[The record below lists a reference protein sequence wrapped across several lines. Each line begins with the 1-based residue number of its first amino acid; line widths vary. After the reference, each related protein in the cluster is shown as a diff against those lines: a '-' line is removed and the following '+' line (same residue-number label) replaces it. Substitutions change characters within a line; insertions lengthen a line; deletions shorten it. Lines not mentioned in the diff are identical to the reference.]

1 MFRVYLID
9 DEVWALI
16 SLEKLIP
23 WEEYGFCIC
32 GKSNSAKAAW
42 EEIRKNP
49 PDVIITDIRMPGM
62 SGLELLKK
70 LHDEKMKTQ
79 VVLVSGF
86 AEFQYAQ
93 EAIKHGAFEYL
104 LKQVKREQLKDC
116 MVRLADFLSKQQEK
130 QLETEAY
137 NEKQFWT
144 KMQYKQAREV
154 IGELFQ
160 LSESEWTG
168 KMCFVA
174 ACKRTAE
181 PHREME
187 KEKAIQ
193 DSSGFRMFR
202 LGNRGENE
210 YALCM
215 GSGTDVPDGE
225 TAKELFQ
232 KRITDQNQIWGIS
245 RVSDGTQKISEMIW
259 EADTAL
265 RTAEFAQKQLFIYH
279 IKGTGWEKWDEMSR
293 AMHYHQNAQVR
304 TQLESLKLDVETG
317 TVLSDELFSIL
328 ERMDYAYKKIEG
340 KNLKP
345 QEWVREMD
353 LLHAY
358 PKADRFFQW
367 LTEFFP
373 VQSESGSDSAQYI
386 IQIIEKQ
393 MANAPTLATI
403 GKELGMSQGALTQIL
418 KRQTG
423 KNYSELLLERRMER
437 ARELLVYT
445 DKTITE
451 IAEETGYTDLFY
463 FSKTFKKNNGVSP
476 NEYRKEQKN
485 GGATANNKE

>member
-42 EEIRKNP
+42 EEICKNP
-49 PDVIITDIRMPGM
+49 PDVVITDIRMPGM
-62 SGLELLKK
+62 SGLELLKR

-116 MVRLADFLSKQQEK
+116 MIRLADFLSKQQEK

-144 KMQYKQAREV
+144 QMQYKQAREV
-154 IGELFQ
+154 TEELFQ
-160 LSESEWTG
+160 LPTDEWNG

-174 ACKRTAE
+174 ACKRTVE
-181 PHREME
+181 QHMEME

-193 DSSGFRMFR
+193 DSGGFSMFR

-210 YALCM
+210 YALCI
-215 GSGTDVPDGE
+215 GIGTNALDGE

-259 EADTAL
+259 EADIAL
-265 RTAEFAQKQLFIYH
+265 RTAKFAQKQLFIYH
-279 IKGTGWEKWDEMSR
+279 IKGTGWEKWDNMSC
-293 AMHYHQNAQVR
+293 AMHYRQNVRVR
-304 TQLESLKLDVETG
+304 TQLEELKEDVEVG
-317 TVLSDELFSIL
+317 TVLADELFSIL
-328 ERMDYAYKKIEG
+328 ERMDYEYKKIEG

-358 PKADRFFQW
+358 TKSDRFFQW

-386 IQIIEKQ
+386 IQIIEKH

-445 DKTITE
+445 NKTITE

-476 NEYRKEQKN
+476 NEYRKGQKN
-485 GGATANNKE
+485 G

>member
-1 MFRVYLID
+1 MFQVYLID
-9 DEVWALI
+9 DEAWALI

-42 EEIRKNP
+42 EEISKNP

-116 MVRLADFLSKQQEK
+116 MVRLADFLSRQKEK

-137 NEKQFWT
+137 NEKKFWT
-144 KMQYKQAREV
+144 QMQYKQAKEAA
-154 IGELFQ
+154 EALFQ
-160 LSESEWTG
+160 PSAEEWTG
-168 KMCFVA
+168 NLCFVA
-174 ACKRTAE
+174 ACKRNTKQHVE
-181 PHREME
+181 QEREKNM
-187 KEKAIQ
+187 Q
-193 DSSGFRMFR
+193 NSSTFCSFR
-202 LGNRGENE
+202 LGSRGENE
-210 YALCM
+210 YVLCIAN
-215 GSGTDVPDGE
+215 GNGAPDDE
-225 TAKELFQ
+225 AAKDLFQ
-232 KRITDQNQIWGIS
+232 KQIIEQNQSWGIS

-265 RTAEFAQKQLFIYH
+265 RTAEFSQKQLFIYH

-293 AMHYHQNAQVR
+293 AMHYRQNVQVR
-304 TQLESLKLDVETG
+304 TQLEALKSDVESG
-317 TVLSDELFSIL
+317 SVLSDELFSIL
-328 ERMDYAYKKIEG
+328 ERMDYEYKKIEG

-345 QEWVREMD
+345 QEWIRETDM
-353 LLHAY
+353 LRAY
-358 PKADRFFQW
+358 PESSGFFKW
-367 LTEFFP
+367 LAGFFP
-373 VQSESGSDSAQYI
+373 VLSESGSDSAQYI

-393 MANAPTLATI
+393 MAKAPTLATI

-423 KNYSELLLERRMER
+423 KNYSELLLEQRMER

-476 NEYRKEQKN
+476 NEYRKERKN
-485 GGATANNKE
+485 G

>member
-23 WEEYGFCIC
+23 WEKYGFCIC

-42 EEIRKNP
+42 EEICKNP
-49 PDVIITDIRMPGM
+49 PDVVITDIRMPGM

-116 MVRLADFLSKQQEK
+116 MIRLADFLSKQQEK

-144 KMQYKQAREV
+144 QMQYKQAREV
-154 IGELFQ
+154 TEELFQ
-160 LSESEWTG
+160 LPTDEWNG

-174 ACKRTAE
+174 ACKRTVE
-181 PHREME
+181 QHREMG

-193 DSSGFRMFR
+193 DSGGFSMFR

-210 YALCM
+210 YALCI
-215 GSGTDVPDGE
+215 GIGTNALDGE

-265 RTAEFAQKQLFIYH
+265 RTAKFAQ
-279 IKGTGWEKWDEMSR
+279 
-293 AMHYHQNAQVR
+293 
-304 TQLESLKLDVETG
+304 
-317 TVLSDELFSIL
+317 
-328 ERMDYAYKKIEG
+328 
-340 KNLKP
+340 
-345 QEWVREMD
+345 
-353 LLHAY
+353 
-358 PKADRFFQW
+358 
-367 LTEFFP
+367 
-373 VQSESGSDSAQYI
+373 
-386 IQIIEKQ
+386 
-393 MANAPTLATI
+393 
-403 GKELGMSQGALTQIL
+403 
-418 KRQTG
+418 
-423 KNYSELLLERRMER
+423 
-437 ARELLVYT
+437 
-445 DKTITE
+445 
-451 IAEETGYTDLFY
+451 
-463 FSKTFKKNNGVSP
+463 
-476 NEYRKEQKN
+476 
-485 GGATANNKE
+485 

>member
-42 EEIRKNP
+42 EEICKNP
-49 PDVIITDIRMPGM
+49 PDVVITDIRMPGM
-62 SGLELLKK
+62 SGLELLKR

-116 MVRLADFLSKQQEK
+116 MIRLADFLSKQQEK

-144 KMQYKQAREV
+144 QMQYKQAREV
-154 IGELFQ
+154 TEELFQ
-160 LSESEWTG
+160 LPTDEWNG

-174 ACKRTAE
+174 ACKRTVE
-181 PHREME
+181 QHMEME

-193 DSSGFRMFR
+193 DSGGFSMFR

-210 YALCM
+210 YALCI
-215 GSGTDVPDGE
+215 GIGTNALDGE

-259 EADTAL
+259 EADIAL
-265 RTAEFAQKQLFIYH
+265 RTAKFAQKQLFIYH
-279 IKGTGWEKWDEMSR
+279 IKGTGWEKWDNMSC
-293 AMHYHQNAQVR
+293 AMHYRQNVRVR
-304 TQLESLKLDVETG
+304 TQLEELKEDVEVG
-317 TVLSDELFSIL
+317 TVLADELFSIL
-328 ERMDYAYKKIEG
+328 ERMDYEYKKIEG

-353 LLHAY
+353 LIHAY
-358 PKADRFFQW
+358 PKSDRFFQW

-373 VQSESGSDSAQYI
+373 VQSGSGSDSAQYI
-386 IQIIEKQ
+386 IQIIEKH

-445 DKTITE
+445 NKTITE

-476 NEYRKEQKN
+476 NEYRKGQKN
-485 GGATANNKE
+485 G

>member
-42 EEIRKNP
+42 EEICKNP
-49 PDVIITDIRMPGM
+49 PDVVITDIRMPGM
-62 SGLELLKK
+62 SGLELLKR

-116 MVRLADFLSKQQEK
+116 MIRLADFLSKQQEK

-144 KMQYKQAREV
+144 QMQYKQAREV
-154 IGELFQ
+154 TEELFQ
-160 LSESEWTG
+160 LPTDEWNE

-174 ACKRTAE
+174 ACKRTVE
-181 PHREME
+181 QHMEME

-193 DSSGFRMFR
+193 DSGGFSMFR

-210 YALCM
+210 YALCI
-215 GSGTDVPDGE
+215 GIGTNALDGE

-259 EADTAL
+259 EADIAL
-265 RTAEFAQKQLFIYH
+265 RTAKFAQKQLFIYH
-279 IKGTGWEKWDEMSR
+279 IKGTGWEKWDNMSC
-293 AMHYHQNAQVR
+293 AMHYRQNVRVR
-304 TQLESLKLDVETG
+304 TQLEELKEDVEVG

-328 ERMDYAYKKIEG
+328 ERMDYEYKKIEG

-358 PKADRFFQW
+358 PKLDRFFQW

-386 IQIIEKQ
+386 IQIIEKH

-445 DKTITE
+445 NKTITE

-476 NEYRKEQKN
+476 NEYRKGQKN
-485 GGATANNKE
+485 G